1 MKFILR
7 PIWNYVIGY
16 RNGYYPKILWEH
28 IPQCPL
34 KFWCSILWVYKKN
47 NHDFACVYVD
57 DITDEEISYEQYM
70 DEYGE
75 FQRMKKEW
83 YDKQFEN
90 NHTQKEKR
98 ILKIHYWLNNL
109 QR

>member
-90 NHTQKEKR
+90 NHTQKEKC

>member
-34 KFWCSILWVYKKN
+34 KFWSKRETHFKN
-47 NHDFACVYVD
+47 PLLA
-57 DITDEEISYEQYM
+57 
-70 DEYGE
+70 
-75 FQRMKKEW
+75 
-83 YDKQFEN
+83 
-90 NHTQKEKR
+90 
-98 ILKIHYWLNNL
+98 
-109 QR
+109 